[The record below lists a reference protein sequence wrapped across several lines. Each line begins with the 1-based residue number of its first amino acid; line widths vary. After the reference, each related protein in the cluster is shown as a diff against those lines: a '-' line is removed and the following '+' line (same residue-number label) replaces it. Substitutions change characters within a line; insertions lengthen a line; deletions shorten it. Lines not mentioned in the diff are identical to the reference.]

1 MTQPLDPTRI
11 FELGEGFMASKT
23 MLSSIELDLF
33 TVLGVEAM
41 TGRQIGDKL
50 GLHPRAIPDFP
61 DTPVAL
67 GMLDRDDGPDRRY
80 RNTAE
85 TAAFLD
91 KSSPAYLGGVLEMC
105 NARLYGFWGDL
116 TAALRSGEPQNEV
129 KQTGAPMF
137 QTLYSD
143 PAALRQFMDAMTGAS
158 MAGFHALSEAFDFTE
173 YHTVCDLGG
182 VTGQLCLV
190 LAARHPHLSCTTFD
204 LPAVESLARDTI
216 SAAGLSDRV
225 VTAAGDFFIDPIPE
239 ADVITMGMILHDHGM
254 DRKRYLIQAAF
265 DALAPGHADL
275 HRGIHRRLPPHRR
288 LRAADVAEHADRV
301 RRRIRLHRS
310 GFRRM
315 VHRRRAHRLRG
326 DPPRRLGICRNRPQA
341 TVSVRSPDNRC
352 DAALEH
358 ASERPGVGG
367 TSCSRET
374 GSAIKN
380 RGQHPRRPWTIDAR
394 LRFGTPR

>member
-1 MTQPLDPTRI
+1 MTPPLDPTRI

-23 MLSSIELDLF
+23 MLSAIELGLF
-33 TVLGVEAM
+33 TALGAEAM

-61 DTPVAL
+61 DTLVAL

-85 TAAFLD
+85 TATFLD
-91 KSSPAYLGGVLEMC
+91 KSSPTYLGGVLEMC

-158 MAGFHALSEAFDFTE
+158 MAGFHALSDAFDFTE
-173 YHTVCDLGG
+173 YRSVCDVGG
-182 VTGQLCLV
+182 ATGQLCLI
-190 LAARHPHLSCTTFD
+190 LAARHSHLHCITFD

-216 SAAGLSDRV
+216 SAAGLGDRV
-225 VTAAGDFFIDPIPE
+225 VTAAGDFFIDPLPE
-239 ADVITMGMILHDHGM
+239 ADVITMSMILHDHDM

-265 DALAPGHADL
+265 DALTPGGALIGIEAFIDDTRRTEAFALLMSLNMLIEFGDGFGFTGADFAEWCTDAGFTDIEL
-275 HRGIHRRLPPHRR
+275 IPLAGWASAGIARK
-288 LRAADVAEHADRV
+288 
-301 RRRIRLHRS
+301 
-310 GFRRM
+310 
-315 VHRRRAHRLRG
+315 
-326 DPPRRLGICRNRPQA
+326 PR
-341 TVSVRSPDNRC
+341 
-352 DAALEH
+352 
-358 ASERPGVGG
+358 
-367 TSCSRET
+367 
-374 GSAIKN
+374 
-380 RGQHPRRPWTIDAR
+380 
-394 LRFGTPR
+394 